1 MPRTKSRKPKV
12 ALVHDHLVQDGGA
25 EQVVRA
31 LLKAYPDA
39 PLYTLVYDP
48 AKMAPDFNK
57 LARGRVRTSTW
68 QKHGLAVKHYKW
80 LLPRIDAAFR
90 RFDLSGYDIVISSS
104 SGWAKSVRTGPET
117 LHVCYC
123 HTPIRYI
130 WSSADSYIAETGY
143 PAPLKW
149 AFKKMLGSFRRKDR
163 RAARG
168 VDEFIANSE
177 YVAKRIKKYYG
188 RDASVVFPP
197 VNLSQF
203 APSRRRGDYYFV
215 ASRLVPYKRIDLAI
229 KAANKLKRPL
239 KVMGTGVDRQ
249 RLEQLAGPTVELTG
263 RVSDRQRKKLFAE
276 ARAVLNPQEEDFGI
290 TTVEALAS
298 GTPVIA
304 YDKGGASE
312 ILQRGTYG
320 VLFKP
325 QSPTALADAI
335 RRFERKE
342 FSPRV
347 LRERSKDFSETKFR
361 QTFRRQ
367 VSAAHKAFTVAAAKR
382 NR

>member
-1 MPRTKSRKPKV
+1 M
-12 ALVHDHLVQDGGA
+12 HDHLVQDGGA

-31 LLKAYPDA
+31 MLKAYPEA

-57 LARGRVRTSTW
+57 LAKGRVRTSGW
-68 QKHGLAVKHYKW
+68 QNHGWAVRHYKW
-80 LLPRIDAAFR
+80 LLTRIDAAFR
-90 RFDLSGYDIVISSS
+90 KFDLSDYDIVISSS
-104 SGWAKSVRTGPET
+104 SGWAKSVRTGPDT

-149 AFKKMLGSFRRKDR
+149 LFRRMLGGFRRKDL

-168 VDEFIANSE
+168 VDEFVANSE

-188 RDASVVFPP
+188 RDAAVVYPP

-203 APSRRRGDYYFV
+203 APGRRKGDYFLV

-229 KAANKLKRPL
+229 AAANKLKRPL
-239 KVMGTGVDRQ
+239 KIMGGGTDES
-249 RLEQLAGPTVELTG
+249 RLRELAGPTVEFTG
-263 RVSDRQRKKLFAE
+263 RVTDAVRKKLFAE
-276 ARAVLNPQEEDFGI
+276 AKAVLNPQEEDFGI

-304 YDKGGASE
+304 YDKGGAAE
-312 ILQRGTYG
+312 ILADGKYG
-320 VLFKP
+320 VLFTP
-325 QSPTALADAI
+325 QTPAALAAAV
-335 RRFERKE
+335 RRFERRE

-347 LRERSKDFSETKFR
+347 LRSRSKEFSETV
-361 QTFRRQ
+361 FRRELRRR
-367 VSAAHKAFTVAAAKR
+367 VTDAYKRFTV
-382 NR
+382 

>member
-1 MPRTKSRKPKV
+1 MPRPKSRRPKV

-31 LLKAYPDA
+31 LLKAYPGA

-57 LARGRVRTSTW
+57 LAKGRVRTSKW
-68 QKHGLAVKHYKW
+68 QQRHWAVKHYKW

-90 RFDLSGYDIVISSS
+90 KFDLSDYDIVISSS
-104 SGWAKSVRTGPET
+104 SGWAKSVRTGPRT

-149 AFKKMLGSFRRKDR
+149 AFRKLLGSFRRKDR

-168 VDEFIANSE
+168 VDEFIANSA
-177 YVAKRIKKYYG
+177 YVAGRIKKYYG
-188 RDASVVFPP
+188 RGSTVLYPP
-197 VNLSQF
+197 VDLARF
-203 APSRRRGDYYFV
+203 GPSRKRGDYYLV
-215 ASRLVPYKRIDLAI
+215 ASRLVPYKRIDVAMA
-229 KAANKLKRPL
+229 AANKLKRPL
-239 KVMGTGVDRQ
+239 KIMGSGVDRE
-249 RLEQLAGPTVELTG
+249 RLAALAGPAVEFTG
-263 RVSDRQRKKLFAE
+263 RVTDAKRKKLFAQ

-304 YDKGGASE
+304 YDRGGAPE
-312 ILQRGTYG
+312 ILERGKYG

-325 QSPTALADAI
+325 QTATALAGAI

-342 FSPRV
+342 FSPHMLHVRAQ
-347 LRERSKDFSETKFR
+347 DFSAVKFR
-361 QTFRRQ
+361 DAIRRT
-367 VSAAHKAFTVAAAKR
+367 VAERYRAFTVAAAKR

>member
-1 MPRTKSRKPKV
+1 MKKKPASRKPKI

-31 LLKAYPDA
+31 LLRAYPEA

-57 LARGRVRTSTW
+57 LAKGRVRTSGW
-68 QKHGLAVKHYKW
+68 QNHRWAVKHYKW

-90 RFDLSGYDIVISSS
+90 KFDLSGYDVVISSS
-104 SGWAKSVRTGPET
+104 SGWAKSVRTGLRT

-130 WSSADSYIAETGY
+130 WSSADSYISETGY

-149 AFKKMLGSFRRKDR
+149 LFKKMLGSFRRKDL
-163 RAARG
+163 RATRG
-168 VDEFIANSE
+168 VDEFIANSA
-177 YVAKRIKKYYG
+177 YVAERIKKYYD
-188 RDASVVFPP
+188 RPATVVNPP

-203 APSRRRGDYYFV
+203 APSRRKSGYYLV

-229 KAANKLKRPL
+229 AAANKLKRPL
-239 KVMGTGVDRQ
+239 KIMGGGVDQ
-249 RLEQLAGPTVELTG
+249 ERLERLAGQTVEFTG
-263 RVSDRQRKKLFAE
+263 RVADSRRRKLFAE

-290 TTVEALAS
+290 TMVEALAS

-304 YDKGGASE
+304 YDQGGAAE
-312 ILQRGTYG
+312 ILARGKYG
-320 VLFKP
+320 VLFAP
-325 QSPTALADAI
+325 QNAKALADAI
-335 RRFERKE
+335 RRFERTE
-342 FSPRV
+342 FSPRG
-347 LRERSKDFSETKFR
+347 LRARAQDFSETKFR
-361 QTFRRQ
+361 QAIRRQ
-367 VSAAHKAFTVAAAKR
+367 VAAAKR
-382 NR
+382 KR

>member
-1 MPRTKSRKPKV
+1 MPRRQPASRKPKV

-31 LLKAYPDA
+31 LLRAYPEA

-57 LARGRVRTSTW
+57 LAKGRVRTSSW
-68 QKHGLAVKHYKW
+68 QNHRWAVKHYKW

-90 RFDLSGYDIVISSS
+90 KFDLSGYDVVISSS
-104 SGWAKSVRTGPET
+104 SGWAKSVRTGPRT

-149 AFKKMLGSFRRKDR
+149 LFKKMLGSFRRQDL

-168 VDEFIANSE
+168 VDEFIANSA
-177 YVAKRIKKYYG
+177 YVAARIKKYYD
-188 RDASVVFPP
+188 RPATVVNPP

-203 APSRRRGDYYFV
+203 APSRRKSGYYFV

-229 KAANKLKRPL
+229 AAANKLKRPL
-239 KVMGTGVDRQ
+239 KIMGGGVDRE
-249 RLEQLAGPTVELTG
+249 RLERLAGPTVEFTG
-263 RVSDRQRKKLFAE
+263 RVADSRRKKLFAE

-290 TTVEALAS
+290 TMVEALAS

-304 YDKGGASE
+304 YDRGGASE
-312 ILQRGTYG
+312 ILEQGKYG
-320 VLFKP
+320 VLFAP
-325 QSPTALADAI
+325 QNAKALAGAI
-335 RRFERKE
+335 RRFERRE

-347 LRERSKDFSETKFR
+347 LRSRSKDFSETKFR
-361 QTFRRQ
+361 QAITK
-367 VSAAHKAFTVAAAKR
+367 HVAAAIENVSK
-382 NR
+382 

>member
-1 MPRTKSRKPKV
+1 MPKRSRKLKV

-31 LLKAYPDA
+31 LLKAYPEA

-48 AKMAPDFNK
+48 AKMAPDFNR
-57 LARGRVRTSTW
+57 LAKGRVRTSGW
-68 QKHGLAVKHYKW
+68 QKHGWAVKHYKW
-80 LLPRIDAAFR
+80 LLTRIDAAFR
-90 RFDLSGYDIVISSS
+90 RFDFSEYDIVISSS
-104 SGWAKSVRTGPET
+104 SGWAKSVRTGPDT

-149 AFKKMLGSFRRKDR
+149 LFKKMLGSFRRKDL

-188 RDASVVFPP
+188 RSATVVYPP
-197 VNLSQF
+197 VNIRQF
-203 APSRRRGDYYFV
+203 APSRQKREYFFV

-229 KAANKLKRPL
+229 AAANRLKQPL
-239 KVMGTGVDRQ
+239 KIMGSGVDQ
-249 RLEQLAGPTVELTG
+249 KRLETLAGPTIEFTG
-263 RVSDRQRKKLFAE
+263 RVSDAQRKKLFAE

-290 TTVEALAS
+290 TAVEALAS

-304 YDKGGASE
+304 YDQGGAPE
-312 ILQRGTYG
+312 ILDRGKYG
-320 VLFKP
+320 LLFKP
-325 QSPTALADAI
+325 QSAAALATAM
-335 RRFERKE
+335 RRLERKE
-342 FSPRV
+342 FSSRV
-347 LRERSKDFSETKFR
+347 LRARAQEFSETKFR
-361 QTFRRQ
+361 TVLRRQ
-367 VSAAHKAFTVAAAKR
+367 VTAAYRGFTVAAAKR

>member
-1 MPRTKSRKPKV
+1 MARKPKV

-31 LLKAYPDA
+31 LLKAYPKA

-48 AKMAPDFNK
+48 AKMGADFNK
-57 LARGRVRTSTW
+57 LAKNRVRTSRW
-68 QKHGLAVKHYKW
+68 QRHRWAVRHYKW
-80 LLPRIDAAFR
+80 LLSRIDAAFR
-90 RFDLSGYDIVISSS
+90 KFDLSQYDIVVSSS
-104 SGWAKSVRTGPET
+104 SGWAKSVRTGPGT

-149 AFKKMLGSFRRKDR
+149 LFKKLLGRFRRKDL

-177 YVAKRIKKYYG
+177 YVARRIKKYYG
-188 RDASVVFPP
+188 RKSTVISPP
-197 VNLSQF
+197 VDIAQF
-203 APSRRRGDYYFV
+203 APTKRQDNYYLV
-215 ASRLVPYKRIDLAI
+215 ATRLEPYKRVDVAI
-229 KAANKLKRPL
+229 AAANKLKRPL
-239 KVMGTGVDRQ
+239 KIMGDGTDRA
-249 RLEQLAGPTVELTG
+249 RLEKLAGPTVEFAG
-263 RVSDRQRKKLFAE
+263 RISNAARKKLFAE
-276 ARAVLNPQEEDFGI
+276 ATALLNPQDEDFGI
-290 TTVEALAS
+290 TVVEALAS

-304 YDKGGASE
+304 YDRGGAPE
-312 ILQRGTYG
+312 ILERGKYG

-325 QSPTALADAI
+325 QSAKALAEAI
-335 RRFERKE
+335 RRFERRE

-347 LRERSKDFSETKFR
+347 LRARSQEFSESRFR
-361 QTFRRQ
+361 MAIRKQ
-367 VSAAHKAFTVAAAKR
+367 VAKASTAFKK
-382 NR
+382 

>member
-1 MPRTKSRKPKV
+1 MKPKI

-48 AKMAPDFNK
+48 AKMALDFNK
-57 LARGRVRTSTW
+57 LAKGRIRTSDW
-68 QKHGLAVKHYKW
+68 QKHGWAVKHYKW
-80 LLPRIDAAFR
+80 LLSRIDAAFR
-90 RFDLSGYDIVISSS
+90 KFDLSEYDIVISSS
-104 SGWAKSVRTGPET
+104 SGWAKSVQTGPDT

-149 AFKKMLGSFRRKDR
+149 GFKKMLGSLRRKDL
-163 RAARG
+163 RAAKG
-168 VDEFIANSE
+168 VDEFIANSD

-188 RDASVVFPP
+188 CSARVINPP
-197 VNLSQF
+197 VNLAQF
-203 APSRRRGDYYFV
+203 APSRRKGDYYFV

-239 KVMGTGVDRQ
+239 KVMGTGVDLK
-249 RLEQLAGPTVELTG
+249 RLEGLAGPTVEFTG
-263 RVSDRQRKKLFAE
+263 RVSDAQRKKLFAE

-304 YDKGGASE
+304 YDKGGAAE
-312 ILQRGTYG
+312 ILENGRYG

-325 QSPTALADAI
+325 QSVAALVKAFG
-335 RRFERKE
+335 RFERKE
-342 FSPRV
+342 FSPRI
-347 LRERSKDFSETKFR
+347 LRERSKDFSETKFKNAIR
-361 QTFRRQ
+361 KQ
-367 VSAAHKAFTVAAAKR
+367 VSAAYAAFKD
-382 NR
+382 